1 MTRQKIV
8 GKLKEVAARYPP
20 QMIHDQM
27 ADISR
32 IAFNISLSI
41 PVETPISEAVIC
53 DIGGGIGLFSVG
65 CKALGFGK
73 VILVDDFQDQINQ
86 QMGESIFNIHHHFG
100 VTVVSRDV
108 FSQGLGNLGVQLD
121 VITSFDSMEHWHH
134 SPKPLFHELIGLLKP
149 SGLFVLG
156 VPNCVNLRKRLTVPL
171 GHGKWS
177 SMQDWYEPT
186 VFRGHVREPDMQD
199 LIYIA
204 KDLRLEN
211 VRILG
216 RNWLG
221 YSAQSGLLRL
231 ATRLG
236 DFLLRLKPSLCSNL
250 YLVGSKPHGWQQIDA
265 SSCAKHGSHNGT
277 PTVETKNEVSDRS

>member
-1 MTRQKIV
+1 MTRQQIV
-8 GKLKEVAARYPP
+8 GKLKEVAACYPP
-20 QMIHDQM
+20 EMIHDQM

-41 PVETPISEAVIC
+41 PVETPISEAAIC

-65 CKALGFGK
+65 CAALGFGK

-86 QMGESIFNIHHHFG
+86 QMGESIFSIHRHLG
-100 VTVVSRDV
+100 VTVTSRDV

-134 SPKPLFHELIGLLKP
+134 SPKPLFHELMGLLKP

-177 SMQDWYEPT
+177 SMHDWYEPT

-199 LIYIA
+199 LLYIA

-236 DFLLRLKPSLCSNL
+236 DFPLRLKPSLCSNL
-250 YLVGSKPHGWQQIDA
+250 YLVGNKPRGWQQIDA
-265 SSCAKHGSHNGT
+265 G
-277 PTVETKNEVSDRS
+277 